1 MRKLIPVIL
10 VVAWS
15 AFLAVAL
22 ANEGLLEEPNGRMP
36 GLDEERGA
44 EEIDASTDVAPTTPA
59 PSDGQSAEK
68 SPPAPFFLLGGETP
82 PGTLRR
88 LTWYAAETFSGLSEA
103 APVLVAHG
111 AQPGPV
117 LCITAAVHG
126 DELNGIEIVRDLLHG
141 IDPANLHGTV
151 IGVPIVNVPGFRQ
164 SSRYLP
170 DRRDL
175 NRYFPGNPDGSSAAR
190 IAHSFFTNIIRHCNW
205 LVDLHTASFHRANL
219 PQLRADLDNEAV
231 AHLTRGFG
239 DTVVL
244 AGKGPEGALRR
255 AATDAGI
262 AAVTVEAGE
271 PLRFQPEQVAHGV
284 KALRSLLNH
293 LDMVPR
299 FRFWRAPQPTYYRSQ
314 WIRAES
320 GGILSSRVVLGQN
333 VRQGEVLGSVTDPI
347 SNMRSYI
354 HSPADGRV
362 LGMALNQTMMPG
374 YAAYHIGIE
383 TTPDELR
390 EDPAGATT
398 PPDSSLTQD
407 SPLPRE
413 HETES
418 DTGE

>member
-1 MRKLIPVIL
+1 MQLTNPANIATLLLTTLVITQTAIP
-10 VVAWS
+10 
-15 AFLAVAL
+15 
-22 ANEGLLEEPNGRMP
+22 NEGRDDFAPQASVAESVPVQQAVTTVAEAPNGSAAA
-36 GLDEERGA
+36 DDA
-44 EEIDASTDVAPTTPA
+44 E
-59 PSDGQSAEK
+59 
-68 SPPAPFFLLGGETP
+68 PFSLLGEQVA

-117 LCITAAVHG
+117 LCVTAAVHG

-141 IDPANLHGTV
+141 IDPANLYGTV

-190 IAHSFFTNIIRHCNW
+190 IAHSFFTKIIRHCNW

-219 PQLRADLDNEAV
+219 PQLRADLDNEAI

-244 AGKGPEGALRR
+244 AGKGPQGALRR

-299 FRFWRAPQPTYYRSQ
+299 FRFWGVPQPTYYRSQ

-320 GGILSSRVVLGQN
+320 GGILNSRVVLGQS
-333 VRQGEVLGSVTDPI
+333 VREGEVLGSVTDPI
-347 SNMRSYI
+347 TNMRSYI

-383 TTPDELR
+383 ATPDELR
-390 EDPAGATT
+390 EDAAGASTL
-398 PPDSSLTQD
+398 PDPSLTQD
-407 SPLPRE
+407 SPPSRE

-418 DTGE
+418 DAEE